1 MNKQKGAWIGAS
13 SFVFDDVE
21 ANRDVEAG
29 PSLERVEASSEGGF
43 KRGRLERVC
52 RPAETEAARGRDFR
66 NCVICHERFE
76 RSSMVICSVG
86 EHAVCKSCFQQYVD
100 VEMQNDIQQLRCP
113 LWPSHAGGCRGLF
126 SQETIARMFSSES
139 NTVSLVDKYFKWRE
153 KQIRSEEYKNSHAV
167 LNQIVAALSKA
178 MPHLNQEIIERQL
191 REAVPN
197 ARQCGKCGFGP
208 VEHFA
213 CGNLE
218 THQGQ
223 RVGRAAIQNKCPHC
237 GWFASNIN
245 QWPKWNGKLHSAAR
259 SLTELNVDFTDIIQ
273 STRNPSP
280 PQFDHIP
287 QVRALYS
294 TSGCGLLRY
303 IMPSCIYP
311 NTDERLAHYIS
322 REEQSRISQIERDA
336 EYARQ
341 LSRQR

>member
-1 MNKQKGAWIGAS
+1 MPMYPYTKYMNKQKGAKIGAS

-21 ANRDVEAG
+21 TNRDVEAG
-29 PSLERVEASSEGGF
+29 PSLERV
-43 KRGRLERVC
+43 C
-52 RPAETEAARGRDFR
+52 RAKTQAARGRDFR

-113 LWPSHAGGCRGLF
+113 LWPLHAGGCRGLF
-126 SQETIARMFSSES
+126 SEETIARMFSSES
-139 NTVSLVDKYFKWRE
+139 NTVSLMHKYIKWLK
-153 KQIRSEEYKNSHAV
+153 KQIRSEEYKNSHDV

-223 RVGRAAIQNKCPHC
+223 RVGRAAIQNNCPRC

-280 PQFDHIP
+280 PIDHIP
-287 QVRALYS
+287 QVEALYR
-294 TSGCGLLRY
+294 TSACGLLRY

-311 NTDERLAHYIS
+311 ITDERLANYIS

-336 EYARQ
+336 EYARK

>member
-1 MNKQKGAWIGAS
+1 MPMYPYTKYMNKQKGAKIGAS

-21 ANRDVEAG
+21 TNRDVEAG
-29 PSLERVEASSEGGF
+29 PSLERV
-43 KRGRLERVC
+43 C
-52 RPAETEAARGRDFR
+52 RAKTEAVRGRDFR

-126 SQETIARMFSSES
+126 SEETIARMFSSES
-139 NTVSLVDKYFKWRE
+139 NTVLLMHKYIKWLK

-218 THQGQ
+218 THHGQ

-245 QWPKWNGKLHSAAR
+245 QWPKWNGKLHSAAW

-280 PQFDHIP
+280 PIDHIP
-287 QVRALYS
+287 QVEALYR

-311 NTDERLAHYIS
+311 ITDERLANYIS

-336 EYARQ
+336 EYAQ
-341 LSRQR
+341 QVSPQR

>member
-21 ANRDVEAG
+21 ANRDVEAR
-29 PSLERVEASSEGGF
+29 PSPEW
-43 KRGRLERVC
+43 VC
-52 RPAETEAARGRDFR
+52 RADTEAARGRDFQ

-167 LNQIVAALSKA
+167 LDQIVAALSKA

-223 RVGRAAIQNKCPHC
+223 RVGRAAIQNKCLQC

-245 QWPKWNGKLHSAAR
+245 KLHSAAR

-280 PQFDHIP
+280 PLDHIP
-287 QVRALYS
+287 QVGALYR

-311 NTDERLAHYIS
+311 ITDERLANYIS

>member
-29 PSLERVEASSEGGF
+29 PF
-43 KRGRLERVC
+43 PERVC
-52 RPAETEAARGRDFR
+52 RADQMTQSRSFSFFMTNDVISQ

-76 RSSMVICSVG
+76 QSSMAICSVD

-100 VEMQNDIQQLRCP
+100 VEMQNDIQQFRCP
-113 LWPSHAGGCRGLF
+113 LWTSHAGGCRGLF
-126 SQETIARMFSSES
+126 SEKTIARMFSSES
-139 NTVSLVDKYFKWRE
+139 NTVSLEKYIEWVR

-197 ARQCGKCGFGP
+197 ARQCGSCGFGP

-213 CGNLE
+213 CGNLA

-280 PQFDHIP
+280 PFDQIP
-287 QVRALYS
+287 GALYRTR
-294 TSGCGLLRY
+294 TSGFGLLRY

-311 NTDERLAHYIS
+311 ITDERLANYIS

-336 EYARQ
+336 EYARK

>member
-1 MNKQKGAWIGAS
+1 MNKQKGPWIKAS

-21 ANRDVEAG
+21 ANCDVEAG
-29 PSLERVEASSEGGF
+29 PSP
-43 KRGRLERVC
+43 ERVC
-52 RPAETEAARGRDFR
+52 RADTEAARGRDFR

-153 KQIRSEEYKNSHAV
+153 KQIRSQEYKNSHAV
-167 LNQIVAALSKA
+167 LDQIVAALSKA

-197 ARQCGKCGFGP
+197 ARQCGSCGFGP

-273 STRNPSP
+273 STRNPSSP
-280 PQFDHIP
+280 FDHIP
-287 QVRALYS
+287 QVGALYRTR
-294 TSGCGLLRY
+294 TSGFGLLRY

-311 NTDERLAHYIS
+311 ITDERLANYIS

>member
-29 PSLERVEASSEGGF
+29 PSLERV
-43 KRGRLERVC
+43 C
-52 RPAETEAARGRDFR
+52 RAETEAARGRDFQ
-66 NCVICHERFE
+66 NCVICHEHFE

-100 VEMQNDIQQLRCP
+100 VEMHNDIQQLRCP

-126 SQETIARMFSSES
+126 SEDAIARMFSSDS
-139 NTVSLVDKYFKWRE
+139 NSVSLMGKYFKWRE
-153 KQIRSEEYKNSHAV
+153 KKIRSEEYKNSHAV
-167 LNQIVAALSKA
+167 LNQIAAALSKTI
-178 MPHLNQEIIERQL
+178 PHLNQEIIERQL

-197 ARQCGKCGFGP
+197 ARQCGRCGFGP

-223 RVGRAAIQNKCPHC
+223 RVGRAAIQNKCPQC

-259 SLTELNVDFTDIIQ
+259 SLTELNVDFTGIIQ
-273 STRNPSP
+273 SNRNPSP
-280 PQFDHIP
+280 TFDHIP
-287 QVRALYS
+287 QIGALGR

-303 IMPSCIYP
+303 IMPSCIYRIS
-311 NTDERLAHYIS
+311 DERLANYVS

-336 EYARQ
+336 KYARQ